1 MAFLTSPF
9 WLQTL
14 DAINR
19 NPCQRHLHLKRLFFS
34 IWIWAEAHFLESSSF
49 IYCSAHD
56 LIWNMQICSD
66 TFLHSETNQWPK
78 HWVKRWAKLWS
89 VTCSRWISRNQW
101 NIICTQKINRN
112 LCSKFTN
119 SWMQQLLLTR
129 KHSVFPHASQT
140 WNCAGPTAGAPA
152 LQRPQERGHWFC
164 RQNLRLP
171 LKQPSAVMARARWQ
185 AGATGLEL
193 ELKQVEFEL
202 CRQTNSA
209 AWEWLLCSYFTDG
222 VSDCQT
228 VSVTVAPSES
238 DSVGESRL
246 RRQSPSHW
254 QSSSHWTL
262 WAIWAWSSDDH
273 DEIKSWI
280 SLICAE

>member
-152 LQRPQERGHWFC
+152 LQRPQELGHWLC
-164 RQNLRLP
+164 RQNLRFKL
-171 LKQPSAVMARARWQ
+171 
-185 AGATGLEL
+185 
-193 ELKQVEFEL
+193 
-202 CRQTNSA
+202 
-209 AWEWLLCSYFTDG
+209 
-222 VSDCQT
+222 
-228 VSVTVAPSES
+228 PSETAFGSDGPGQMTGRGYRAWTWTQTSWIWTLPPDQQCSLRVTSVQLLYWRSLGLS
-238 DSVGESRL
+238 DSVSHGGPVRIRFSRWIQAPAAESESL
-246 RRQSPSHW
+246 AVKF
-254 QSSSHWTL
+254 TL
-262 WAIWAWSSDDH
+262 NIVSNLSMIIRWS
-273 DEIKSWI
+273 WWN
-280 SLICAE
+280 